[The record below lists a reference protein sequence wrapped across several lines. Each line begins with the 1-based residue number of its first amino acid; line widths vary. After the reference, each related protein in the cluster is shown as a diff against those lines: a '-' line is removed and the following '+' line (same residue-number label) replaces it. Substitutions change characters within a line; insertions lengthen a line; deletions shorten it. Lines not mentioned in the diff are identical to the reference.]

1 MQDRQLQRSDSFLS
15 SVYGKYLTA
24 SVLAMLATSV
34 SGMIDTVIVG
44 RFLGETGLS
53 AMSLVS
59 PVYLVYYTVG
69 AVVGMG
75 GSIAANLAIGRN
87 DYAGYRRLFTLSFWT
102 ALALCVLT
110 TALGLAFLDGFVA
123 LLGGEGEIGSL
134 MRDYLY
140 WYVIG
145 GSFTL
150 VIYIPLNFLKMEGRP
165 QTSSFLFL
173 LSSGLN
179 VLLTWLFMSP
189 VFDMGIKGASVATGL
204 SMGITALIGLW
215 ILFTKTSNTKLVSL
229 KGAHIRG
236 LFTDI
241 LVCGSPNGCNNLF
254 NALRLMA
261 VNAVILSIG
270 AQLYLPAFAMFK
282 SVSDLLT
289 GVVTGVASALMPI
302 VGVYFGERDW
312 ESIRRVCR
320 KAVQLGGGLTL
331 AAALLAAL
339 FPGLICAVFNI
350 SDAEVVSSGTY
361 GLRCLALS
369 FAFGF
374 FNLMLSGYF
383 NTVKRPM
390 LSNLILGLRLIVYL
404 APAALLLGRA
414 FGMKGV
420 WLAFIA
426 AEALTLLTTAAAI
439 LIIRKRRPELD
450 ALLLERS
457 SAQEISFSVENTLDD
472 IVFASEKITDF
483 CGECGL
489 DMKTTMRVS
498 LALEEMLTV
507 IINYCMDRDRK
518 LCIDIRIVRVED
530 GVLLRIRNTGKLF
543 DPVRF
548 YEENRDREDM
558 ADSVLGIKMIAGTA
572 KEIEFHDTFGT
583 NNLLIRF

>member
-1 MQDRQLQRSDSFLS
+1 MQDRQLQRSDFFLKS
-15 SVYGKYLTA
+15 IYGKYLTA

-44 RFLGETGLS
+44 RFMGETGLS

-75 GSIAANLAIGRN
+75 GSIAANMAIGRN

-102 ALALCVLT
+102 ALALCAVT
-110 TALGLAFLDGFVA
+110 TALGLAFLDGLVA
-123 LLGGEGEIGSL
+123 LLGGEGETGEL

-140 WYVIG
+140 WYVLG

-150 VIYIPLNFLKMEGRP
+150 VIYIPLNFLKMEGKP
-165 QTSSFLFL
+165 QVSSFLFL

-189 VFDMGIKGASVATGL
+189 VFGMGIKGASIATGL
-204 SMGITALIGLW
+204 SMGVTALIGLW
-215 ILFTKTSNTKLVSL
+215 ILFTRTANTRLVSL
-229 KGAHIRG
+229 KGAPLGR
-236 LFTDI
+236 LFADMLI
-241 LVCGSPNGCNNLF
+241 CGSPNGCNNLF

-261 VNAVILSIG
+261 VNSIILGIG
-270 AQLYLPAFAMFK
+270 AELFLPAFAMIK

-302 VGVYFGERDW
+302 VGVYYGERDR

-320 KAVQLGGGLTL
+320 KALQLGGGLTL
-331 AAALLAAL
+331 AAAAIVAAFPGTICAL
-339 FPGLICAVFNI
+339 FHIRDPA
-350 SDAEVVSSGTY
+350 VVSSGEY
-361 GLRCLALS
+361 GLRCLAAS
-369 FAFGF
+369 FVFGF
-374 FNLMLSGYF
+374 FDLMLSGYF

-390 LSNLILGLRLIVYL
+390 LSNLILGLRLLVYL

-414 FGMKGV
+414 MGIEGV
-420 WLAFIA
+420 WLSFIA
-426 AEALTLLTTAAAI
+426 AEALTLVTVAAVVWAI
-439 LIIRKRRPELD
+439 RRRRPELD
-450 ALLLERS
+450 GLLLES
-457 SAQEISFSVENTLDD
+457 SSEQEISFSVENSLDD
-472 IVFASEKITDF
+472 IVFASEKISGF
-483 CGECGL
+483 CEESGIG
-489 DMKTTMRVS
+489 MKTAMRLS
-498 LALEEMLTV
+498 LAIEEMLTV
-507 IINYCMDRDRK
+507 IITYCMDREK
-518 LCIDIRIVRVED
+518 KQYIDIRIVKLED
-530 GVLLRIRNTGKLF
+530 GVLLRIRNTGRIF

-548 YEENRDREDM
+548 YEENKDREDM

-572 KEIEFHDTFGT
+572 KQIEFHDTFGT